1 MACWLAEPYSEP
13 ASKGIVLMNYVVLGA
28 GPAGVTAAETLR
40 SVDPNATIT
49 MIGGE
54 PEPPYSRMAL
64 PYLIYGKIDEGGTYL
79 RQDPAHYDEQRIRY
93 IMGRCGGIDS
103 RAKQVYLST
112 GETLPYDKLLIATG
126 ANPIRPPIPGS
137 NLEGVENCWT
147 LADARKI
154 LEYADKGSPV
164 VLVGAGFIGSII
176 LEALFLRGCQITVV
190 ELAPR
195 MVARMMDETAGGMLG
210 RWCESKG
217 VQVLT
222 NTRVTSISKGEEG
235 GPRLSVRFSNG
246 LSAPADLAVLAVG
259 VRSNTGFLVGSGV
272 AVNTG
277 IIVDEY
283 LQTTA
288 PDIYAAGDC
297 CEGID
302 LSTGKPDMLA
312 IQPVAV
318 EHGRI
323 AALNMAGHQHRHRGS
338 LNMNV
343 LDTMGLI
350 SSSFGL
356 WQGAQV
362 GETGKLVDEG
372 TFKYMKLEFEGDKL
386 VGAQCVGMTDHVGML
401 RGLIQTG
408 FHMGEWKK
416 KLLASPE
423 RLREAYIAVAQGLPT
438 SGPMAPQVKTPVVDV
453 SHAGASGH

>member
-1 MACWLAEPYSEP
+1 
-13 ASKGIVLMNYVVLGA
+13 MNYVILGA

-40 SVDPNATIT
+40 SVDPNASIT
-49 MIGGE
+49 LIGGE

-64 PYLIYGKIDEGGTYL
+64 PYYIYGKIDEGGTYL
-79 RQDPAHYDEQRIRY
+79 RQDPEHYDKLCIRY

-103 RAKQVYLST
+103 RDKKLYLST
-112 GETLPYDKLLIATG
+112 GEVLPYDKLLIATG
-126 ANPIRPPIPGS
+126 ASPIMPPIPGA
-137 NLEGVENCWT
+137 NHEGVETCWT
-147 LADARKI
+147 LEDGRKI
-154 LEYADKGSPV
+154 LELAEKGSPV

-176 LEALFLRGCQITVV
+176 LEALYLRGCKITVV

-210 RWCESKG
+210 RWCEAKG
-217 VQVLT
+217 VRVVT
-222 NTRVTSISKGEEG
+222 NTRVTNIDKGEDG
-235 GPRLSVRFSNG
+235 GPRLKVG
-246 LSAPADLAVLAVG
+246 LSDGTEAPADLCVLAVG

-272 AVNTG
+272 KVNTG
-277 IIVDEY
+277 IIVDDY
-283 LQTTA
+283 LETTA

-302 LSTGKPDMLA
+302 LSTGKHEMLA

-323 AALNMAGHQHRHRGS
+323 AALNMAGRQHKHRGS

-362 GETGKLVDEG
+362 GQTAKLVDEDN
-372 TFKYMKLEFEGDKL
+372 FKYMKLEFEGDQL

-408 FHMGEWKK
+408 FHLGEWKDT
-416 KLLASPE
+416 LLRSPE
-423 RLREAYIAVAQGLPT
+423 RLREAYISVAQGAPS
-438 SGPMAPQVKTPVVDV
+438 SGPMAPHVNTPKAGFG
-453 SHAGASGH
+453 HAGATGH

>member
-1 MACWLAEPYSEP
+1 MKYA
-13 ASKGIVLMNYVVLGA
+13 ILGA

-40 SVDPNATIT
+40 NVDPEASIT
-49 MIGGE
+49 LVGGE

-64 PYLIYGKIDEGGTYL
+64 PYFIYGKIDEGGTHL
-79 RQDPAHYDEQRIRY
+79 RQDPLHYNRENIRY
-93 IMGRCGGIDS
+93 LTGRCGGIDAQ
-103 RAKQVYLST
+103 AKRLYMSG
-112 GETLPYDKLLIATG
+112 GEALEYDKLLIATG
-126 ANPIRPPIPGS
+126 ANPIMPPIPGAH
-137 NLEGVENCWT
+137 LEGVETCWT
-147 LADARKI
+147 LDDARNI
-154 LEYADKGSPV
+154 LKLAEKGSPV

-176 LEALFLRGCQITVV
+176 LEALYLRGCDITVV

-210 RWCESKG
+210 RWCEAKG
-217 VQVLT
+217 VRVLT
-222 NTRVTSISKGEEG
+222 RTRVASIKQGAEG
-235 GPRLSVRFSNG
+235 GPRLSVG
-246 LSAPADLAVLAVG
+246 LSSGISVPADLVVMAVG

-272 AVNTG
+272 KVNTG
-277 IIVDEY
+277 IAVDDY

-297 CEGID
+297 CEGVD

-323 AALNMAGHQHRHRGS
+323 AALNMAGHKHRHRGS

-343 LDTMGLI
+343 LDTIGLI

-372 TFKYMKLEFEGDKL
+372 GYKYMKLEFEGDKL

-408 FHMGEWKK
+408 FRMGEWKD
-416 KLLASPE
+416 KLLAAPE
-423 RLREAYIAVAQGLPT
+423 RLREAYISVAQGAPNA
-438 SGPMAPQVKTPVVDV
+438 GPMAPHVNTPRAGLG
-453 SHAGASGH
+453 HGGASGH

>member
-1 MACWLAEPYSEP
+1 
-13 ASKGIVLMNYVVLGA
+13 MNYVILGA

-40 SVDPNATIT
+40 SVDSQASIT
-49 MIGGE
+49 LVGGE

-79 RQDPAHYDEQRIRY
+79 RQDPTHYDQQRIRY
-93 IMGRCGGIDS
+93 VTGRCGGIDS
-103 RAKQVYLST
+103 RAKELYLSG
-112 GETLPYDKLLIATG
+112 GEVIPYDKMLIATG
-126 ANPIRPPIPGS
+126 ANPIMPPIPGAH
-137 NLEGVENCWT
+137 LEGVETCWT
-147 LADARKI
+147 LEDARHI
-154 LEYADKGSPV
+154 LKLAEKGSPV

-176 LEALFLRGCQITVV
+176 LEALYLRGCDITVV

-210 RWCESKG
+210 RWCEAKG
-217 VQVLT
+217 VRVLT
-222 NTRVTSISKGEEG
+222 NTRVTNIESGPEG
-235 GPRLSVRFSNG
+235 GPRLSVG
-246 LSAPADLAVLAVG
+246 LSIGQRAPADLVVMAVG

-272 AVNTG
+272 KTNTG
-277 IIVDEY
+277 ITVDDY

-297 CEGID
+297 CEGVD

-323 AALNMAGHQHRHRGS
+323 AALNMAGHKHRHRGS

-343 LDTMGLI
+343 LDTIGLI

-356 WQGAQV
+356 WQGAQAGQTAKV
-362 GETGKLVDEG
+362 IDEG
-372 TFKYMKLEFEGDKL
+372 GYKYMKLEFEGDKL

-408 FHMGEWKK
+408 FRMGGWKD
-416 KLLASPE
+416 KLVASPE
-423 RLREAYIAVAQGLPT
+423 RLREAYISVAQGAP
-438 SGPMAPQVKTPVVDV
+438 SAGPMSPHVNTPRAGF
-453 SHAGASGH
+453 HGGASGH

>member
-1 MACWLAEPYSEP
+1 MTACRPAEPEP
-13 ASKGIVLMNYVVLGA
+13 ASKGIALMKYVVLGA

-40 SVDPNATIT
+40 SVDPNASIT
-49 MIGGE
+49 LIGGE

-64 PYLIYGKIDEGGTYL
+64 PYLIYGKIGEDGTHL
-79 RQDPAHYDEQRIRY
+79 RQDPGHYDQQRIRY

-103 RAKQVYLST
+103 RSKQLFLST

-126 ANPIRPPIPGS
+126 ASPIRPPIPGS
-137 NLEGVENCWT
+137 NLEGVDNCWT
-147 LADARKI
+147 LEDARNI
-154 LEYADKGSPV
+154 LKYADKGSPV

-176 LEALFLRGCQITVV
+176 LEALYLRGCKITVV
-190 ELAPR
+190 EVAPR

-210 RWCESKG
+210 RWCEAKG

-222 NTRVTSISKGEEG
+222 NTRVTGITKGAEG
-235 GPRLSVRFSNG
+235 GARLSVRFSNG
-246 LSAPADLAVLAVG
+246 LSEPADLAVLAVG

-277 IIVDEY
+277 IVVDEY

-288 PDIYAAGDC
+288 KDIYAAGDC

-323 AALNMAGHQHRHRGS
+323 AALNMAGRKHRHRGS

-362 GETGKLVDEG
+362 GETGKLIDERA
-372 TFKYMKLEFEGDKL
+372 FKYMKLEFEGDKL

-408 FHMGEWKK
+408 FHMGEWKD
-416 KLLASPE
+416 KLLAAPE
-423 RLREAYIAVAQGLPT
+423 RVREAYVSVSQGAPT
-438 SGPMAPQVKTPVVDV
+438 TGPTAPHVKTPVVEV

>member
-40 SVDPNATIT
+40 SVDPSATIT

-222 NTRVTSISKGEEG
+222 NTRVTSISKGEDG

>member
-1 MACWLAEPYSEP
+1 
-13 ASKGIVLMNYVVLGA
+13 MNYVILGA

-40 SVDPNATIT
+40 AADPQASIT
-49 MIGGE
+49 MVGGE

-79 RQDPAHYDEQRIRY
+79 RQDANHYDQHNIRY
-93 IMGRCGGIDS
+93 VKGRCGGIDS
-103 RAKQVYLST
+103 RAKKLYMSG
-112 GETLPYDKLLIATG
+112 GEELPYDKLLIATG
-126 ANPIRPPIPGS
+126 ANPIMPPIPGAH
-137 NLEGVENCWT
+137 LEGVETCWT
-147 LADARKI
+147 LEDARQI
-154 LEYADKGSPV
+154 LKLAEKDSPV

-176 LEALFLRGCQITVV
+176 LEALYLRGCKITVV

-217 VQVLT
+217 INVLT
-222 NTRVTSISKGEEG
+222 NTKVNSIESGPEG
-235 GPRLSVRFSNG
+235 GPRLSVGLSNG
-246 LSAPADLAVLAVG
+246 QNAPADLVVMAVG

-272 AVNTG
+272 QVNTG
-277 IIVDEY
+277 IVVDDY

-288 PDIYAAGDC
+288 PDIFAAGDC

-323 AALNMAGHQHRHRGS
+323 AALNMAGHKHRHRGS

-343 LDTMGLI
+343 LDTIGLI

-362 GETGKLVDEG
+362 GQTGKLVDEDG
-372 TFKYMKLEFEGDKL
+372 FKYMKLEFEGDKL
-386 VGAQCVGMTDHVGML
+386 VGAQCVGLTDHVGML

-408 FHMGEWKK
+408 FRMGEWKD
-416 KLLASPE
+416 KLLASPD
-423 RLREAYIAVAQGLPT
+423 RLREAYIAVAQGAPSAGPT
-438 SGPMAPQVKTPVVDV
+438 APHINTPR
-453 SHAGASGH
+453 AGLGAAGGTGH

>member
-1 MACWLAEPYSEP
+1 
-13 ASKGIVLMNYVVLGA
+13 MNYVILGA

-40 SVDPNATIT
+40 AADPQASIT
-49 MIGGE
+49 LIGGE

-79 RQDPAHYDEQRIRY
+79 RQDETHYDQQRIRY
-93 IMGRCGGIDS
+93 LNGRCGGIDS
-103 RAKQVYLST
+103 SSKRLYLSG
-112 GETLPYDKLLIATG
+112 GEVLPYDKLLIATG
-126 ANPIRPPIPGS
+126 ANPIMPPIPGAH
-137 NLEGVENCWT
+137 LEGVETCWT
-147 LADARKI
+147 LEDARHI
-154 LEYADKGSPV
+154 LKLAEKGSPV

-176 LEALFLRGCQITVV
+176 LEALYLRGCDITVV

-217 VQVLT
+217 VKVLT
-222 NTRVTSISKGEEG
+222 NTKVNSIASGADGE
-235 GPRLSVRFSNG
+235 PRLSVGFSNG
-246 LSAPADLAVLAVG
+246 QSAPADLVVMAVG

-272 AVNTG
+272 QVNTG
-277 IIVDEY
+277 IVVDDY

-297 CEGID
+297 CEGVD

-323 AALNMAGHQHRHRGS
+323 AALNMAGYSHRHRGS

-343 LDTMGLI
+343 LDTIGLI

-362 GETGKLVDEG
+362 GQTGKLVDEG
-372 TFKYMKLEFEGDKL
+372 GYKYMKLEFEGDKL

-408 FHMGEWKK
+408 FHMGEWKG

-423 RLREAYIAVAQGLPT
+423 RLREAYISVAQGHPSTGPT
-438 SGPMAPQVKTPVVDV
+438 APHVNTPR
-453 SHAGASGH
+453 AGLGVAAGSGH

>member
-1 MACWLAEPYSEP
+1 
-13 ASKGIVLMNYVVLGA
+13 MNYVILGA

-40 SVDPNATIT
+40 SVDPNASIT
-49 MIGGE
+49 LIGGE

-79 RQDPAHYDEQRIRY
+79 RQDPTHYDKLRIRY
-93 IMGRCGGIDS
+93 VTGRCGGIDS
-103 RAKQVYLST
+103 RAKQVFLSG

-126 ANPIRPPIPGS
+126 ANPIMPPIPGS
-137 NLEGVENCWT
+137 NLEGVETCWT
-147 LADARKI
+147 LDDGRNI
-154 LEYADKGSPV
+154 LKLADKGSPV

-176 LEALFLRGCQITVV
+176 LEALYLRGCKITVV

-217 VQVLT
+217 VRVLT
-222 NTRVTSISKGEEG
+222 NTRVESISKGGEG
-235 GPRLSVRFSNG
+235 EPRLSVHFSNG
-246 LSAPADLAVLAVG
+246 ESAPADLAVLAVG

-272 AVNTG
+272 KVKTG
-277 IIVDEY
+277 IVVDEY

-288 PDIYAAGDC
+288 PDVYAAGDC

-362 GETGKLVDEG
+362 GETGKLIDEDG
-372 TFKYMKLEFEGDKL
+372 FKYMKLEFEGDRL

-408 FHMGEWKK
+408 FHLGEWKD
-416 KLLASPE
+416 KLLAAPQ
-423 RLREAYIAVAQGLPT
+423 RVREAYIDVVQGYPS
-438 SGPMAPQVKTPVVDV
+438 SGPMAPHVKTPVVQAG
-453 SHAGASGH
+453 HEGASGH

>member
-1 MACWLAEPYSEP
+1 MH
-13 ASKGIVLMNYVVLGA
+13 YVILGA

-40 SVDPNATIT
+40 QSDPDAQIT

-64 PYLIYGKIDEGGTYL
+64 PYYIYGKVGEDGTYL
-79 RQDPAHYDEQRIRY
+79 RQDPAHYDHLRITY
-93 IMGRCGGIDS
+93 KTGL
-103 RAKQVYLST
+103 AKGLDTAAKTLTLES
-112 GETLPYDKLLIATG
+112 GEEISYDKLLIATG
-126 ANPIRPPIPGS
+126 ASPIIPPMEGA
-137 NLEGVENCWT
+137 NLKGVHTCWT
-147 LADARKI
+147 LPDAREI
-154 LEYADKGSPV
+154 LKLADKGSPV

-176 LEALFLRGCQITVV
+176 LEALYLRGCKLTVV

-210 RWCESKG
+210 RWCETKG
-217 VQVLT
+217 VRVLT
-222 NTRVTSISKGEEG
+222 GTKVDKLTEGSGENG
-235 GPRLSVRFSNG
+235 AILDVHLSNG
-246 LSAPADLAVLAVG
+246 ETIPAALAVMAVG
-259 VRSNTGFLVGSGV
+259 VRSNVGFLEGSGIE
-272 AVNTG
+272 VNTG
-277 IIVDEY
+277 ITVNEY

-288 PDIYAAGDC
+288 PDVYAAGDC

-323 AALNMAGHQHRHRGS
+323 AALNMSGNPHLHRGS

-356 WQGAQV
+356 WQGAEG
-362 GETGKLVDEG
+362 GETAKLVDEEN
-372 TFKYMKLEFEGDKL
+372 FKYLKLNFLGSKL

-408 FHMGEWKK
+408 FDMGEWRE
-416 KLLASPE
+416 KLIDAPE
-423 RLREAYIAVAQGLPT
+423 RLREAYIDVAQGRPDH
-438 SGPMAPQVKTPVVDV
+438 GPMSPHVNVPKA
-453 SHAGASGH
+453 SLNAGTGH

>member
-1 MACWLAEPYSEP
+1 
-13 ASKGIVLMNYVVLGA
+13 MNYVILGA

-40 SVDPNATIT
+40 SVDPNANIT
-49 MIGGE
+49 LVGGE

-79 RQDPAHYDEQRIRY
+79 RQDPAHYDKLRIGY
-93 IMGRCGGIDS
+93 VTGRCGGIDS
-103 RAKQVYLST
+103 RNKQVFLNG
-112 GETLPYDKLLIATG
+112 GETLPYDRLLIATG
-126 ANPIRPPIPGS
+126 ASPIIPPIPGS
-137 NLEGVENCWT
+137 NLEGVDTCWT
-147 LADARKI
+147 LEDGRNILKLADR
-154 LEYADKGSPV
+154 GSPV

-176 LEALFLRGCQITVV
+176 LEALYLRGCKITVV

-210 RWCESKG
+210 RWCQSKG
-217 VQVLT
+217 VRVLT
-222 NTRVTSISKGEEG
+222 NTRVESISKGGEG
-235 GPRLSVRFSNG
+235 EPRLSVHFSNG
-246 LSAPADLAVLAVG
+246 ESAPADLAVLAVG

-272 AVNTG
+272 KVNTG
-277 IIVDEY
+277 IVVDEY
-283 LQTTA
+283 LQTTV

-362 GETGKLVDEG
+362 GETGKLVDEDG
-372 TFKYMKLEFEGDKL
+372 FKYLKLEFEGDRL

-408 FHMGEWKK
+408 FHLGEWKD
-416 KLLASPE
+416 KLLAAPE
-423 RLREAYIAVAQGLPT
+423 RVREAYIDVAQGHPS
-438 SGPMAPQVKTPVVDV
+438 SGPMAPHVKTPVVQA
-453 SHAGASGH
+453 SHEGASGH

>member
-1 MACWLAEPYSEP
+1 
-13 ASKGIVLMNYVVLGA
+13 MNYVVLGA

-40 SVDPNATIT
+40 SADPNANIT
-49 MIGGE
+49 LIGGE

-79 RQDPAHYDEQRIRY
+79 RQDAGHYDQQRIRY
-93 IMGRCGGIDS
+93 VTGRCGGIDS
-103 RAKQVYLST
+103 RAKEVYLSG

-126 ANPIRPPIPGS
+126 ANPIQPPIPGG
-137 NLEGVENCWT
+137 NLEGVETCWT
-147 LADARKI
+147 LEDARHI
-154 LEYADKGSPV
+154 LKYADKGSPV

-176 LEALFLRGCQITVV
+176 LEALYLRGCEITVV

-210 RWCESKG
+210 RWCEKKG
-217 VQVLT
+217 VRVLT
-222 NTRVTSISKGEEG
+222 NTRVTNIDKGAEG
-235 GPRLSVRFSNG
+235 APRLSVGFSNG
-246 LSAPADLAVLAVG
+246 QSAPADLVVMAVG

-272 AVNTG
+272 KVNTG
-277 IIVDEY
+277 IVVDDY

-323 AALNMAGHQHRHRGS
+323 AALNMAGQRHRHRGS

-372 TFKYMKLEFEGDKL
+372 DFKYMKLEFEGDKL

-408 FHMGEWKK
+408 FRLGEWKDR
-416 KLLASPE
+416 LLASPE
-423 RLREAYIAVAQGLPT
+423 RLREAYIAVAQGTPQY
-438 SGPMAPQVKTPVVDV
+438 GPMTPYPKTPI
-453 SHAGASGH
+453 SKIAHFGASGH